1 VAGVD
6 WPGFGDRFFWKVSR
20 RFAARKDPHPGPLP
34 STGEGTSL
42 LPVAYSPTERT
53 ECGSANL
60 VIPFNNQHPFLL
72 NQPPPK
78 PTLKGEA
85 KTLLAFFVNFPILL
99 SNLIDGF
106 VQLA

>member
-1 VAGVD
+1 MTGRVSVTVF
-6 WPGFGDRFFWKVSR
+6 FGKCRAALRLEKTLTLALSR
-20 RFAARKDPHPGPLP
+20 
-34 STGEGTSL
+34 
-42 LPVAYSPTERT
+42 VQERGRPFYPWRTRQLIET